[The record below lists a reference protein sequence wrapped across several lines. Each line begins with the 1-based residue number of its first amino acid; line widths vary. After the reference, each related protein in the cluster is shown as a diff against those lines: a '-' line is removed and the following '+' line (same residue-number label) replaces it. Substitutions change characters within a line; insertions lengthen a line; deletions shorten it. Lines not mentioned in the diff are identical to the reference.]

1 MSNKQ
6 IVLEIGCG
14 EKKEFPNSIA
24 LDVRKTNAITLLG
37 DAKKLPF
44 KNESVDY
51 IYSSHTIE
59 HFSHREV
66 EQVLREWT
74 RVLKEE
80 GGIEIRCPDLRARAL
95 FFSLH
100 PSKRDIINIYGG
112 QDYPENLHRCG
123 FSENLDCRGYPQAGD
138 PLCQNLTT
146 SRPRCQSCRTSAQ
159 TVSASQKNRSA
170 TSWIK
175 DTMLKPCIAR
185 SGRR

>member
-123 FSENLDCRGYPQAGD
+123 FSYVTL
-138 PLCQNLTT
+138 
-146 SRPRCQSCRTSAQ
+146 RTLGSV
-159 TVSASQKNRSA
+159 TKV
-170 TSWIK
+170 
-175 DTMLKPCIAR
+175 L
-185 SGRR
+185 

>member
-74 RVLKEE
+74 RSSQYS
-80 GGIEIRCPDLRARAL
+80 PD
-95 FFSLH
+95 H
-100 PSKRDIINIYGG
+100 DTT
-112 QDYPENLHRCG
+112 
-123 FSENLDCRGYPQAGD
+123 
-138 PLCQNLTT
+138 CQVN
-146 SRPRCQSCRTSAQ
+146 QSHE
-159 TVSASQKNRSA
+159 
-170 TSWIK
+170 
-175 DTMLKPCIAR
+175 
-185 SGRR
+185 